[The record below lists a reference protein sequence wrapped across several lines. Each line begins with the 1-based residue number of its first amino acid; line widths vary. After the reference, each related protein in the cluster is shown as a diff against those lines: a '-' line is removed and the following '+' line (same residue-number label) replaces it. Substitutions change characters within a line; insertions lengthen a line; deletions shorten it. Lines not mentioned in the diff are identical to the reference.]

1 LQSEV
6 FTFKRALRPS
16 GADFTDIDQAPEA
29 MSLVQHVSA
38 IDGVDRE
45 IEPDLRDNETITT
58 YHDESLVPIR
68 RKISYDVL
76 HERQQPVTD
85 DKSGTP
91 AYEVSTAI
99 RLGMQ
104 IRHYF
109 RFFPFVD

>member
-1 LQSEV
+1 
-6 FTFKRALRPS
+6 
-16 GADFTDIDQAPEA
+16 
-29 MSLVQHVSA
+29 MSLVQHVSV

-45 IEPDLRDNETITT
+45 IEPDLRDDETITT

-68 RKISYDVL
+68 RRISYDVL
-76 HERQQPVTD
+76 HERQQPVIG

-104 IRHYF
+104 LRHCF
-109 RFFPFVD
+109 CFFFPFVD